1 MATTETRFNQSL
13 AKGFG
18 ILEAFSNH
26 PGPLSLNELT
36 ELSGLDRSSTQRML
50 HTLVALGYLERGSN
64 QRGYVLGKKILDR
77 TFDFLRGHPLLERA
91 TPILEQLQQECGERV
106 DLSLFDDLS
115 IVYALRRQSKRQTF
129 YATLVG
135 RRMPTFSSS
144 GGRAIMSHLSDA
156 EVDDI
161 LARSDLR
168 PLTPKTITDPERIR
182 ERVREARLQSYA
194 LCLEES
200 MVGEIVLA
208 SAIVDYSGRPMAAI
222 HISGL
227 LAEWTPESF
236 SQRFSSLAIWA
247 ARSLSGRP
255 SRN

>member
-18 ILEAFSNH
+18 ILEAFATQ

-50 HTLVALGYLERGSN
+50 HTLVALGYLERGPN
-64 QRGYVLGKKILDR
+64 QRGYVLGKKILDL
-77 TFDFLRGHPLLERA
+77 TFDFLRSHPLLERA
-91 TPILEQLQQECGERV
+91 TPVVEQLQRECGERV

-129 YATLVG
+129 YATLIG

-144 GGRAIMSHLSDA
+144 GGRAVMSHLDDA

-161 LARSDLR
+161 LARSTLKA
-168 PLTPKTITDPERIR
+168 LTPKTICDPEIIR
-182 ERVREARLQSYA
+182 ERVRLAREQSYSMA
-194 LCLEES
+194 VEES
-200 MVGEIVLA
+200 LVGEVVLA
-208 SAIVDYSGRPMAAI
+208 SAVLDHSGRPIAAI

-236 SQRFSSLAIWA
+236 SQRFSSLAISA
-247 ARSLSGRP
+247 ARALSRLP
-255 SRN
+255 NRA

>member
-18 ILEAFSNH
+18 ILEAFANQ
-26 PGPLSLNELT
+26 PGPLSLNELAD
-36 ELSGLDRSSTQRML
+36 LSGLDRSSTQRML
-50 HTLVALGYLERGSN
+50 HTLVALGYLERGNN

-77 TFDFLRGHPLLERA
+77 TFDFLRSHPLLERA

-106 DLSLFDDLS
+106 DLSLFDDLT
-115 IVYALRRQSKRQTF
+115 IVYALRRQTKRQTF

-144 GGRAIMSHLSDA
+144 GGRAIMSHLTDA
-156 EVDDI
+156 EIDDI
-161 LARSDLR
+161 LGRSDLQ

-182 ERVREARLQSYA
+182 QRVREARLQGYA
-194 LCLEES
+194 LCQEES

-208 SAIVDYSGRPMAAI
+208 SAVVDHGGRPLAAI

-236 SQRFSSLAIWA
+236 SQRFSSLAISA
-247 ARSLSGRP
+247 ARALSGR
-255 SRN
+255 SNRN